1 MNIEILSKFLF
12 WCAVVNYVILII
24 WFVVFVFARER
35 IYKIHGKWYPISSE
49 QFNAINYAGIAF
61 YKILVLVFNLVP
73 YIALRII
80 A

>member
-1 MNIEILSKFLF
+1 MNIEILSNFLF
-12 WCAVVNYVILII
+12 WCAVVNYSILIV
-24 WFVVFVFARER
+24 WFAAFSLARER
-35 IYKIHGKWYPISSE
+35 IYAIHGKWYPISSE
-49 QFNAINYAGIAF
+49 QFNAVNYAGAAV